1 MSFSNEVKIE
11 ICETYKMPDDC
22 KAVMLYGIFSA
33 ARTYSEDEIELLS
46 ETKEVSEYTSKL
58 IGRLYRVNIP
68 VTNPT
73 GTFEHRKE
81 LFQLKITDK
90 KICKMICDSFNCGKF
105 ADAISMISLDE
116 RITWAFIKGIFLEC
130 GSVSDPES
138 DYHLEFSFKRK
149 QDAIFAENMMSSLS
163 LLPKRTTRREAHLVY
178 FKDSTSIE
186 DILTGIGAVRHV
198 LQLMDSK
205 VIKDLRNRINRRN
218 NCETANMQRT
228 ISACAEQ
235 VSAIEYIISKR
246 GIDFLSD
253 DLQRIANFRL
263 ENPEM
268 SLSAMAKELSGEFSK
283 SAIDRRLKKIIITAE
298 ELREKKGSD

>member
-11 ICETYKMPDDC
+11 ICEIYKMPEDC
-22 KAVMLYGIFSA
+22 KAVMLYGILSA

-46 ETKEVSEYTSKL
+46 ETKDVSEYTSKL
-58 IGRLYRVNIP
+58 IGRLYRINIP
-68 VTNPT
+68 VINPNASL
-73 GTFEHRKE
+73 EHKKE

-105 ADAISMISLDE
+105 AEAISMISLDE
-116 RITWAFIKGIFLEC
+116 RITWAFIKGVFLGC
-130 GSVSDPES
+130 GSVSGPEAE
-138 DYHLEFSFKRK
+138 YHLEFAFKRRD
-149 QDAIFAENMMSSLS
+149 DAIFAENMLSSLS
-163 LLPKRTTRREAHLVY
+163 FIPKRTTRREAHLVY

-186 DILTGIGAVRHV
+186 DILTGMGAVKKA
-198 LQLMDSK
+198 LQLMDTK

-218 NCETANMQRT
+218 NCETANMQRS

-246 GIDFLSD
+246 GLDFLSD

-263 ENPEM
+263 QNPEM
-268 SLSAMAKELSGEFSK
+268 SLNAMAKELSGEFSK
-283 SAIDRRLKKIIITAE
+283 SAIDRRLKKMILIAAE
-298 ELREKKGSD
+298 LKQQKGK